1 MEMRSLIAEFVDKMM
16 VDHRLAARTIL
27 SYQASLRQWAAFVE
41 ARSPGEAPS
50 VQQFT
55 RPVVRLWLHA
65 LHDRGLTPQSVALR
79 MSALREFGRWL
90 VSAGHVDENAAAA
103 VPIPK
108 APKRLP
114 MVLTEPEVLRML
126 DQPCSSTFSGL
137 RLLAE
142 LHVLYSTGCRI
153 GELLAL
159 DVADVDLERRRVKLS
174 GEKSKQERLAF
185 LYPSAAAVLES
196 WLRLRQA
203 SLSAAGLPL
212 DGPVFCTWQGRREI
226 PKSVQT
232 GVKAS
237 AISAAL
243 SPAVTPHTLR
253 HCFASA
259 MIAGGCDLA
268 SLKVLMG
275 HSSLVTTGHYVQ
287 VTPTRMLEEFRR
299 THPRA

>member
-1 MEMRSLIAEFVDKMM
+1 MRELLDAFVEKMM
-16 VDHRLAARTIL
+16 VEHRLAPNSII
-27 SYQASLRQWAAFVE
+27 SYRASLRQWLAFCAE
-41 ARSPGEAPS
+41 QSPGEPPS
-50 VQQFT
+50 VRQFT
-55 RPVVRLWLHA
+55 APVIRLWLHA
-65 LHDRGLTPQSVALR
+65 LHDRGLSPISVASR
-79 MSALREFGRWL
+79 IRALREFGRWL
-90 VSAGHVDENAAAA
+90 VSAGHVEENAAAA
-103 VPIPK
+103 VPCPK

-114 MVLTEPEVLRML
+114 VVLTEPEVLRML

-153 GELLAL
+153 GELLGL
-159 DVADVDLERRRVKLS
+159 DMADVDLERRRVKLS

-203 SLSAAGLPL
+203 SLSAAALPL